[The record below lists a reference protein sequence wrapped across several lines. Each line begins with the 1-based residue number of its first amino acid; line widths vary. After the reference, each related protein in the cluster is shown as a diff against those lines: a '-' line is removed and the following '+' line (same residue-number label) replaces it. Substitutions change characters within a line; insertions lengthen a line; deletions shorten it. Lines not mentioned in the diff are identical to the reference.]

1 MKKLTIAV
9 AAFLV
14 VVAGLGWYFLSN
26 LDRYVAKTI
35 EVEGTRAMGTEVR
48 VAEVSIRLRD
58 GTASI
63 GGLTIANPEGYK
75 HPYAFELNE
84 ISVEID
90 YDTLEVIRIHVRE
103 PKIVAEAK
111 GLNNN
116 FSDILGQMPEPAR
129 TARPAAPAA
138 GEGDPGP

>member
-1 MKKLTIAV
+1 MKKPVITVAV
-9 AAFLV
+9 VLV
-14 VVAGLGWYFLSN
+14 VAAGLGWNFLSN

-48 VAEVSIRLRD
+48 VANVSIQLRN

-63 GGLTIANPEGYK
+63 SGLTIANPEGYT

-90 YDTLEVIRIHVRE
+90 YDTLEVVRIHVQE

-111 GLNNN
+111 GLDTN
-116 FSDILGQMPEPAR
+116 FSDILE
-129 TARPAAPAA
+129 
-138 GEGDPGP
+138 